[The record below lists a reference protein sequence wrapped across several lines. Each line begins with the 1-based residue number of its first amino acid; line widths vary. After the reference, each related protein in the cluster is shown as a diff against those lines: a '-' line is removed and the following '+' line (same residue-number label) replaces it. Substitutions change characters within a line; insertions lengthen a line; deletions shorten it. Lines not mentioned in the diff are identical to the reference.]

1 MPFPHARASRRTR
14 RIEAAHAATPRPPAD
29 HGPGAELPDAGLTAE
44 LTADRNPDA
53 APRDQPPALEIRDL
67 TVTRESVLA
76 VEDATLTLRPGT
88 VTALLG
94 VNGSGKSTL
103 MDAVAGFAPARRGVV
118 RIRGMP
124 AETARRRSLLAYMP
138 QSEGV
143 DWDFPLS
150 VADLTMQGR
159 VGFQGLTRRPRPQ
172 DRQAVAE
179 ALARVGLTALA
190 HRQIGQLSGGQRRRA
205 FLARALA
212 QGADLLLL
220 DEPLAGVDRVS
231 GAAIG
236 RILREAADAGA
247 AVLFSVHSIEGLEA
261 VADDAVLLR
270 RRILL
275 TGPTAEVLRPEH
287 LALAFGSPDDEAAPW
302 TR

>member
-1 MPFPHARASRRTR
+1 MPFPHAHASRRTR

-29 HGPGAELPDAGLTAE
+29 HGPGAELPDARLTAE

-53 APRDQPPALEIRDL
+53 APRDQPPALKIRDL
-67 TVTRESVLA
+67 TVTRATVLA
-76 VEDATLTLRPGT
+76 VQDASLTLRPGT

-172 DRQAVAE
+172 DRQAAAE

-212 QGADLLLL
+212 QGAPLLLL

-231 GAAIG
+231 G
-236 RILREAADAGA
+236 AGA

-270 RRILL
+270 RRFLL
-275 TGPTAEVLRPEH
+275 TGPTAEVLHPEH

>member
-1 MPFPHARASRRTR
+1 MRRQQHRRPSRRMSR
-14 RIEAAHAATPRPPAD
+14 RPDGATAAPPSAAR
-29 HGPGAELPDAGLTAE
+29 HPDAGLPGTG
-44 LTADRNPDA
+44 TPDA
-53 APRDQPPALEIRDL
+53 GSPARPPALEIREL
-67 TVTRESVLA
+67 SVTRGSVLA

-118 RIRGMP
+118 RIGGRP

-150 VADLTMQGR
+150 VADLAMQGR

-179 ALARVGLTALA
+179 ALERVGLTELA

-275 TGPTAEVLRPEH
+275 AGPTAEVLRPEH